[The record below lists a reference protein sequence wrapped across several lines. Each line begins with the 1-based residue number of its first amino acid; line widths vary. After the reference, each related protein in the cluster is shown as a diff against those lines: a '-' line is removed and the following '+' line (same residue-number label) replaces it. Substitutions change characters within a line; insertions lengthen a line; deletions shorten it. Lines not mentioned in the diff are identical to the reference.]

1 MGGLREDLE
10 TQFCEAFKDK
20 SHYSL
25 PRLTVSLYIKVDS
38 SRRHAHRCKTQGLMG
53 IEKRNFSFHILLIYI
68 FREYFENPG
77 ISETIVGD
85 EKRGANWIP

>member
-10 TQFCEAFKDK
+10 TQFCEALRQK
-20 SHYSL
+20 SLFSS
-25 PRLTVSLYIKVDS
+25 TASFSLYIKVDS